1 MLTLLYSKTKK
12 TVNRILKKYGQ
23 TVVITTKVSGIYD
36 PSLGSVSITSTN
48 QSIVGAVF
56 EWGGS
61 NYPNNGQ
68 EVVDGSIIRIGDQ
81 KLILSPID
89 INGQPIIKPKVN
101 DVVLVNGVSYTIV
114 NPIKFLAPAGILVL
128 VEANIRGAN

>member
-1 MLTLLYSKTKK
+1 MSLYSRAIL
-12 TVNRILKKYGQ
+12 TVQKLLRRYGQ
-23 TVVITTKVSGIYD
+23 TVVITTKTSGTYD
-36 PSLGSVSITSTN
+36 PTLGSVSVTSTS

-68 EVVDGSIIRIGDQ
+68 EIIDGTIIRIGDQ

-101 DVVLVNGVSYTIV
+101 DVALVNGVSYTIV
-114 NPIKFLAPAGILVL
+114 NPIKFLAPAGVLVL